1 MSYKRHAISCN
12 IWHNNSTY
20 CSCGAD
26 KQFDNYFNTDCPHCV
41 APHGHYSTCP
51 LLNRGVAEQRSREF
65 NPTAADI
72 AFANSIGIR
81 LETNEA
87 ECAELKSKLDAALEA
102 L

>member
-1 MSYKRHAISCN
+1 MSY
-12 IWHNNSTY
+12 NNHSSACEVWFSNH
-20 CSCGAD
+20 CSCGAG
-26 KQFDNYFNTDCPHCV
+26 KHFDSYVNTNCPHCT

-65 NPTAADI
+65 NPTASDI

-87 ECAELKSKLDAALEA
+87 ERAELKSKLDAALEA